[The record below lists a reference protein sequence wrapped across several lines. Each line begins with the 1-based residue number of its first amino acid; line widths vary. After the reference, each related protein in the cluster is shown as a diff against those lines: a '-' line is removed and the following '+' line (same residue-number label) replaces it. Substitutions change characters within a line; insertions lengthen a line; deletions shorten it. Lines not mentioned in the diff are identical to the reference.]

1 MLSKWET
8 EIESLKNA
16 IAVAGIAEILQ
27 AEIPLALGELI
38 A

>member
-1 MLSKWET
+1 MNQTHKSY
-8 EIESLKNA
+8 LKNA